1 MEAIL
6 DEKITEKNEIEK
18 ENSLNNE
25 IENQETENLGE
36 KQKNFLETS
45 IGKVINTGCDIALR
59 AILPNAIE
67 DEIIGIKNVIFTE
80 GIQNG
85 IKTAIDSAINI
96 GKSITGIFTGKF
108 DTISQ
113 AYTAVKSGG
122 IIDSA
127 SNIIDTAVK
136 SAKENGLINKTTA
149 NVIKKG
155 KNIVKD
161 CLTNSIEEN
170 FMEQVDGIE
179 KVGKYINNWN
189 TYLEQKDLEGMNR
202 EYKKIT
208 KKLETLLPLEST
220 IKEARVIENVQTLIK
235 NKGNSLNNI
244 TEEELK
250 LAQII

>member
-1 MEAIL
+1 M
-6 DEKITEKNEIEK
+6 EIEK
-18 ENSLNNE
+18 EIEESVEQKNTLNNE
-25 IENQETENLGE
+25 INNVQGE
-36 KQKNFLETS
+36 DIGEEQKNFLETS
-45 IGKVINTGCDIALR
+45 LGKVINTGCDIALR
-59 AILPNAIE
+59 AILPDAVE

-80 GIQNG
+80 GIQKG

-108 DTISQ
+108 DTVSQ

-122 IIDSA
+122 LIDSA

-161 CLTNSIEEN
+161 CLTNSIEED
-170 FMEQVDGIE
+170 FMEQVDGVE

-208 KKLETLLPLEST
+208 KKLETLLPIEST
-220 IKEARVIENVQTLIK
+220 IQEARVIENVQTLIK

>member
-1 MEAIL
+1 M
-6 DEKITEKNEIEK
+6 EIEK
-18 ENSLNNE
+18 TVEENIEQKNTLNNE
-25 IENQETENLGE
+25 INNIQGEDIGE

-45 IGKVINTGCDIALR
+45 LGKVINTGCDIALR

-80 GIQNG
+80 GIQKG

-108 DTISQ
+108 DTVSQ

-149 NVIKKG
+149 NIIKKG

-161 CLTNSIEEN
+161 CLTNSIEED
-170 FMEQVDGIE
+170 FMEQVDGVE

-208 KKLETLLPLEST
+208 KKLETLLPIEST
-220 IKEARVIENVQTLIK
+220 IQEARAIENVQTLIK

>member
-1 MEAIL
+1 M
-6 DEKITEKNEIEK
+6 EIEK
-18 ENSLNNE
+18 TVEENIEQKNTLNNE
-25 IENQETENLGE
+25 INNVQGEDIGE

-45 IGKVINTGCDIALR
+45 LGKVINTGCDIALR

-80 GIQNG
+80 GIQKG

-96 GKSITGIFTGKF
+96 GKSVTGIFTGKF
-108 DTISQ
+108 DTVSQ

-161 CLTNSIEEN
+161 CLTNSIEED
-170 FMEQVDGIE
+170 FMEQVDGVE

-208 KKLETLLPLEST
+208 KKLETLLPIEST
-220 IKEARVIENVQTLIK
+220 IQEARVIENVQTLIK

>member
-1 MEAIL
+1 MEM
-6 DEKITEKNEIEK
+6 EKTVEENIEEKNT
-18 ENSLNNE
+18 LNNE
-25 IENQETENLGE
+25 ISNVQGEDIGE

-45 IGKVINTGCDIALR
+45 LGKVINTGCDIALR

-80 GIQNG
+80 GIQKG

-108 DTISQ
+108 DTVSQ

-161 CLTNSIEEN
+161 CLTNSIEED
-170 FMEQVDGIE
+170 FMEQVDGVE

-208 KKLETLLPLEST
+208 KKLETLLPIEST
-220 IKEARVIENVQTLIK
+220 IQEARAIENVQTLIK

>member
-1 MEAIL
+1 MEM
-6 DEKITEKNEIEK
+6 EKTVEENIEQKNT
-18 ENSLNNE
+18 LNNE
-25 IENQETENLGE
+25 ISNVQGEDIGE

-45 IGKVINTGCDIALR
+45 LGKVINTGCDIALR

-80 GIQNG
+80 GIQKG

-108 DTISQ
+108 DTVSQ

-161 CLTNSIEEN
+161 CLTNSIEED
-170 FMEQVDGIE
+170 FMEQVDGVE

-208 KKLETLLPLEST
+208 KKLETLLPIEST
-220 IKEARVIENVQTLIK
+220 IQEARVIENVQTLIK

>member
-1 MEAIL
+1 MEKTVEENI
-6 DEKITEKNEIEK
+6 EQKNT
-18 ENSLNNE
+18 LNNE
-25 IENQETENLGE
+25 ISNVQGEDIGE

-45 IGKVINTGCDIALR
+45 LGKVINTGCDIALR

-80 GIQNG
+80 GIQKG

-96 GKSITGIFTGKF
+96 GKSVTGIFTGKF
-108 DTISQ
+108 DTVSQ

-170 FMEQVDGIE
+170 FMEQVDGVE

-208 KKLETLLPLEST
+208 KKLETLLPIEST
-220 IKEARVIENVQTLIK
+220 IQEARAIENVQTLIK

>member
-1 MEAIL
+1 M
-6 DEKITEKNEIEK
+6 EIEK
-18 ENSLNNE
+18 TVEENIEQKNTLNNE
-25 IENQETENLGE
+25 INNSQGEDIGE
-36 KQKNFLETS
+36 KQKIFLETS
-45 IGKVINTGCDIALR
+45 LGKVINTGCDIALR

-80 GIQNG
+80 GIQKG

-108 DTISQ
+108 DTVSQ

-161 CLTNSIEEN
+161 CLTNSIEED
-170 FMEQVDGIE
+170 FMEQVDGVE

-208 KKLETLLPLEST
+208 KKLETLLPIEST
-220 IKEARVIENVQTLIK
+220 IQEARVIENVQTLIK